1 MARAGSE
8 VEGTNR
14 QMMLKMMSSEKLKMF
29 AMPTA
34 IQRMMARIPV
44 L

>member
-1 MARAGSE
+1 
-8 VEGTNR
+8 
-14 QMMLKMMSSEKLKMF
+14 MLKIMSSEKLKMF

-34 IQRMMARIPV
+34 IQRIMARIPV

>member
-1 MARAGSE
+1 MRGRGG
-8 VEGTNR
+8 GTNR
-14 QMMLKMMSSEKLKMF
+14 QMILKMMSSEKLKMF

-34 IQRMMARIPV
+34 IQRIMARIPV